1 MFIREGRVLLRT
13 IGNGLR
19 RLLKDMIHGP
29 GHVAPLG
36 NIKVE
41 LALWC

>member
-13 IGNGLR
+13 IGNGLW
-19 RLLKDMIHGP
+19 RLLKDMIRGQ
-29 GHVAPLG
+29 GYVAPLCNG
-36 NIKVE
+36 RVE